1 MTDKFVSGEAQG
13 HIGQD
18 QGLVL
23 DKTKIYEALW
33 MAHIRNQR
41 LLMHKL
47 STSNISTIDQQ
58 YPVMN

>member
-13 HIGQD
+13 HIGQN

-33 MAHIRNQR
+33 MAHIRNLR
-41 LLMHKL
+41 LMHKL
-47 STSNISTIDQQ
+47 STSNISTIDRQ